1 MEIFWRLL
9 NPYFFHLLKDHE
21 FFFDYVHG
29 FKCWKNTR
37 LPDTKICFLICP
49 FNLLPNWSPFDQF
62 LRKVQISTSANKSI
76 VSVHFFTFCTTQTQ
90 ISSILN
96 KKIQKLCKMKNKIW
110 CRDQPCALIS
120 YAHKSTL
127 NVWNEKRAQAVS
139 ELHKMGRVKMQVYII
154 REWNLNCKK
163 YFLNVLTFKKINE
176 EM

>member
-1 MEIFWRLL
+1 MNSSSIMCMVSNVERIQDSLIQKF
-9 NPYFFHLLKDHE
+9 
-21 FFFDYVHG
+21 V
-29 FKCWKNTR
+29 
-37 LPDTKICFLICP
+37 FLICP
-49 FNLLPNWSPFDQF
+49 FDLLPNWSPFDQF
-62 LRKVQISTSANKSI
+62 LRKVQIHRQTKVF

-154 REWNLNCKK
+154 SKCILNRKK
-163 YFLNVLTFKKINE
+163 YFLHVLTFKTINE
-176 EM
+176 DKQ

>member
-1 MEIFWRLL
+1 MNSSSIMCMVSNVERIQDSLIQKFVFWSA
-9 NPYFFHLLKDHE
+9 HLIYYLIDLHLINFWEK
-21 FFFDYVHG
+21 
-29 FKCWKNTR
+29 FKYIGKQKY
-37 LPDTKICFLICP
+37 LFLCI
-49 FNLLPNWSPFDQF
+49 
-62 LRKVQISTSANKSI
+62 
-76 VSVHFFTFCTTQTQ
+76 FFTFCTTQTQ
-90 ISSILN
+90 ICSILN

-163 YFLNVLTFKKINE
+163 YFLHVLTFKKINE